1 MYFDQAG
8 AIAYRTDMSLIR
20 PSSPA
25 HAGDDI
31 VLLTTGLG
39 QTIPALATGQI
50 APSGSLAIV
59 PALFTV
65 TIGGKDAPVTG
76 AAAVSGFVGMYGIL
90 CRVPDGVTGNLPVVI
105 TAGNIS
111 SNTATLPVR

>member
-1 MYFDQAG
+1 
-8 AIAYRTDMSLIR
+8 
-20 PSSPA
+20 
-25 HAGDDI
+25 
-31 VLLTTGLG
+31 LG

-105 TAGNIS
+105 TTGNIS